1 MKRSRVHVVSSATA
15 TIAKI
20 TARAVNVPM
29 DAPHRTAGGVVAS
42 YPMVLLDL
50 LTSDGVNGSSY
61 IFTYNL
67 AALKP
72 AAELV
77 QNVGAM
83 LNSQPLAPLD
93 VFALLDKKFRLLGVQ
108 GLVGMAIS
116 GIDMAIWDALARSK
130 HLPLCEL
137 LGATAKSIPA
147 YLSLGMDGLDA
158 SPTEAIKAAKRG
170 FKAIKIKIGYFD
182 VADDLAVIRAIR
194 NAVGTDIQLM
204 IDYNQSLSTVE
215 AKHRLRVLGDEQLV
229 WVEEPTRWEDFGGN
243 ANIAAETAIPIQMGE
258 NWWWPDDAKKA
269 IEAKASDLAMLDV
282 MKIGGVTGWL
292 RATAICAAYGLP
304 VSSHL
309 FPEYSSHLL
318 SVTPSAHWLEYQD
331 WADPVLQE
339 PYLVKDGLIQIPD
352 RPGAGMSWNE
362 EAVSR
367 YLVQ

>member
-1 MKRSRVHVVSSATA
+1 MKRNRKHAVSSATA

-29 DAPHRTAGGVVAS
+29 DAPHRTAGGVVSS
-42 YPMVLLDL
+42 YPMVLIDL

-77 QNVGAM
+77 QNIGLM
-83 LNSQPLAPLD
+83 INSQPLAPLD
-93 VFALLDKKFRLLGVQ
+93 VFAFLDKKFRLLGVQ

-116 GIDMAIWDALARSK
+116 GIDMATWDALARSRR
-130 HLPLCEL
+130 LPLCEL
-137 LGATAKSIPA
+137 LGASAKSIPA

-158 SPTEAIKAAKRG
+158 SPIEAMKAVERG
-170 FKAIKIKIGYFD
+170 FKAIKVKIGYAD
-182 VADDLAVIRAIR
+182 VADDLAVIRTIR

-204 IDYNQSLSTVE
+204 IDYNQSLSIVD
-215 AKHRLRVLGDEQLV
+215 AKHRLRALRDEQLV

-243 ANIAAETAIPIQMGE
+243 ATIAAATAIPIQMGE

-269 IEAKASDLAMLDV
+269 IDSKASDLAMLDV
-282 MKIGGVTGWL
+282 MKIGGVTGW
-292 RATAICAAYGLP
+292 RSATSMCAAHGLP

-318 SVTPSAHWLEYQD
+318 SATPSAHWLEYQD

-339 PYLVKDGLIQIPD
+339 PYLVKDGLVQIPD
-352 RPGAGMSWNE
+352 RAGVGMLRSE